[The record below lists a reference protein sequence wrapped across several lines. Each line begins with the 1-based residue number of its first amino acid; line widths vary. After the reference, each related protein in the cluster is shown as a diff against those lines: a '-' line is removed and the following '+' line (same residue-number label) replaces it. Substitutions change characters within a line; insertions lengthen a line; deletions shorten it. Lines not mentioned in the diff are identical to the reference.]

1 MIIDTI
7 SLLFITYASLC
18 SFVGFGILTNS
29 IIFKENITKNIFNNF
44 FLGLVFIIP
53 LSIVYHIFIGNYE
66 LINIFIVLIGFII
79 FFKNLTLMI
88 LNLYHL

>member
-44 FLGLVFIIP
+44 LGLVL
-53 LSIVYHIFIGNYE
+53 LSHYQ
-66 LINIFIVLIGFII
+66 
-79 FFKNLTLMI
+79 
-88 LNLYHL
+88 